1 MGSEMCIR
9 DRDIDA
15 LTGTVLDYDTE
26 REAAP
31 GGGGTQLTAQQ
42 ARDIALAHAG
52 TSAEN
57 VRDLKTELD
66 EDDGRMVY
74 EVEFK
79 QGGQEYEYEID
90 AASGDILHHK
100 VEIDD

>member
-1 MGSEMCIR
+1 MSS
-9 DRDIDA
+9 
-15 LTGTVLDYDTE
+15 TGRASDGGYIGTE
-26 REAAP
+26 VAKNA
-31 GGGGTQLTAQQ
+31 
-42 ARDIALAHAG
+42 ALAHAG
-52 TSAEN
+52 LTADQVTVSKVDFDVE
-57 VRDLKTELD
+57 
-66 EDDGRMVY
+66 DGRMVY